1 MHPFWWMYTLTGLV
15 AWHGNEPVWQ
25 AAEHI
30 EEGGAGKRVRIICVC
45 SMLHIEFCS
54 VRFSPHLCMISQ
66 SALKVS
72 HFVHVHVHMHMH
84 YLVVVP

>member
-15 AWHGNEPVWQ
+15 AWHGNAPVWQ

-30 EEGGAGKRVRIICVC
+30 DEGGGGGTCADHLR
-45 SMLHIEFCS
+45 MLHIEFCS